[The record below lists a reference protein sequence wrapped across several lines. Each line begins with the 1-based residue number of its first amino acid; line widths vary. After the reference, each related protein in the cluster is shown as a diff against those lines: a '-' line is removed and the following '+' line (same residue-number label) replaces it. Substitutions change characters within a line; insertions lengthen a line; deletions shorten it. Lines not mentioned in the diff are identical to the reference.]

1 VDAQAMQATDR
12 DGLAGAYDRA
22 RRSRLIPVLAGGGV
36 FAPLCLLAV
45 AGPIPVAGAE
55 LLILLGALLVRTEII
70 RLPHL
75 LAQTPVRGR

>member
-1 VDAQAMQATDR
+1 MQATDR

-45 AGPIPVAGAE
+45 AGPIPVAGV
-55 LLILLGALLVRTEII
+55 ILLGALLTRTEIV
-70 RLPHL
+70 RPHL
-75 LAQTPVRGR
+75 LARDPVRGS